1 MSYSG
6 IVDLQQQ
13 VEIKEKNTISP
24 KSAYLQRVDN
34 PYYDVIKAKVA
45 IESQKK
51 EIFD

>member
-13 VEIKEKNTISP
+13 VNIKEKNPINP
-24 KSAYLQRVDN
+24 KSAYIQQVDN
-34 PYYDVIKAKVA
+34 PYYDVIRAKVA
-45 IESQKK
+45 IETQKK